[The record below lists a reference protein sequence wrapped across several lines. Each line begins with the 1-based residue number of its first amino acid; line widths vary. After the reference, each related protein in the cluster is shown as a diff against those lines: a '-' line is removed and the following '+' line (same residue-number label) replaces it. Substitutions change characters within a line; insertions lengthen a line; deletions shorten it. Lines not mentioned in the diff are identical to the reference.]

1 MNEQK
6 NISEYGFNFQVKF
19 IVCLITDKLFLEQ
32 IYDILDEKY
41 LGNDAF
47 KWLVKEIKEHYSK
60 YKKVMTMDVF
70 KVQVGGV
77 DNDLLKQNVLDTLRE
92 VVKHLESEELDY
104 IKDKALDFHKTQV
117 LKDAILRSA
126 QILEVD
132 GDVEQIKVIVDDAM
146 KAGMERD
153 IGHDYL
159 EDFEER
165 YSETIVAKIRESDK
179 DKLVTILVDSLAA
192 ASTKVEMDSDFD
204 KDGWATAKAIVISKA
219 MRKITQLIARQRVCL
234 IFTNQLRQKLGVMF
248 GDPWTTSGG
257 KALPFHSS
265 TRIRLKNT
273 GQIKDKKNN
282 TIGMKMRAQVIKNR
296 LGPPMRHADF
306 ELYFETG
313 IDDDGS
319 WLKVMK
325 DHKLVKQGGSWYTMN
340 NHEDKEVKFQSKDW
354 SELLKDE
361 EFRSHCYDLI
371 CSKVILKYEKNFG
384 IDDVVIEEEMS
395 E

>member
-1 MNEQK
+1 MSVNDELAGVLADSLNK
-6 NISEYGFNFQVKF
+6 KF
-19 IVCLITDKLFLEQ
+19 KDYKVAYFLDGLQETPTD
-32 IYDILDEKY
+32 
-41 LGNDAF
+41 
-47 KWLVKEIKEHYSK
+47 IKEFISTGSTMLDLAISNKPNGGIAVGRITELNGLESSGKSLLGAHMLAETQ
-60 YKKVMTMDVF
+60 KK
-70 KVQVGGV
+70 GGV
-77 DNDLLKQNVLDTLRE
+77 AVYIDTETAVSTEFLSAIGIDVDNMLYL
-92 VVKHLESEELDY
+92 HLETVEDIFHAIEE
-104 IKDKALDFHKTQV
+104 
-117 LKDAILRSA
+117 
-126 QILEVD
+126 
-132 GDVEQIKVIVDDAM
+132 
-146 KAGMERD
+146 
-153 IGHDYL
+153 
-159 EDFEER
+159 
-165 YSETIVAKIRESDK
+165 IVAKVRESDK
-179 DKLVTILVDSLAA
+179 DRLVTILVDSLAA
-192 ASTKVEMDSDFD
+192 ASTNVEMEADFD
-204 KDGWATAKAIVISKA
+204 KDGWATSKAIIISKA
-219 MRKITQLIARQRVCL
+219 MRKITQMIGRQQIALV
-234 IFTNQLRQKLGVMF
+234 FTNQLRQKLGVMF

-340 NHEDKEVKFQSKDW
+340 NHNGEEVKFQSKDW
-354 SELLKDE
+354 SELLQDE
-361 EFRSHCYDLI
+361 EFKSHCYNLI
-371 CSKVILKYEKNFG
+371 CDKVILKYEKNFG